1 MNNVRTAITRQR
13 KTKMLFVEAKREI
26 IKLWKPWVMKM
37 SISRPKVENIWN
49 WYPSLR
55 DNGIAKIVW
64 FEVLNLA
71 LCFTVQMGFQSSDA
85 IITKGLDESFNISGL
100 YTLLISI
107 IIYFVILRSVLLE
120 FFSSGKFLRLFMSRL
135 KKRFPIK

>member
-1 MNNVRTAITRQR
+1 MNIVRTAITRQR
-13 KTKMLFVEAKREI
+13 KTKMLFFEAKQQI
-26 IKLWKPWVMKM
+26 IKLPKPWVMKM
-37 SISRPKVENIWN
+37 SISRSKVEHIWN
-49 WYPSLR
+49 WYPSFR

-85 IITKGLDESFNISGL
+85 IITKGLDENFNISGL

-120 FFSSGKFLRLFMSRL
+120 FFSTGKFTRSFMRVF
-135 KKRFPIK
+135 KEWIK